1 MQNLKFSNIS
11 NLCFVCLSTIFMLLR
26 LQRHL
31 LVHLGLIRV
40 ASAKNS
46 NRRRILVINIVYR
59 FSLLSKFQNSTSAL
73 LIFQKCCNNHV
84 GRSGTGFSYCK
95 LNRCSC
101 ITIGREL
108 TDKKVLISYL
118 EFRPIRCVAQDLL
131 YFGIPIIIWSS
142 NPFSYLLSFRTRRSV
157 IH

>member
-1 MQNLKFSNIS
+1 MLWLTHKVLISTMMHSFLLQFWFEKKWKRQNSK
-11 NLCFVCLSTIFMLLR
+11 LCFVCLSTIFMLLR

-59 FSLLSKFQNSTSAL
+59 FSLLSKFQNSTSTL
-73 LIFQKCCNNHV
+73 LVFQKCCNNHV

-101 ITIGREL
+101 TTIGREL
-108 TDKKVLISYL
+108 TGKKVSTSYL
-118 EFRPIRCVAQDLL
+118 EFRPIRCLA
-131 YFGIPIIIWSS
+131 
-142 NPFSYLLSFRTRRSV
+142 
-157 IH
+157 